1 MQLPGEDAAYSNII
15 KEDEFPATEMS
26 PDSHIH
32 VFHSGAF
39 QPPTTL
45 LKCFNPPHACS
56 AVEAKEVKEHTID
69 LLFHLK
75 VEWQIYVLKTS
86 EQILVLVHKWPP
98 RLH

>member
-1 MQLPGEDAAYSNII
+1 
-15 KEDEFPATEMS
+15 MS

-45 LKCFNPPHACS
+45 LKRFNPPHACS
-56 AVEAKEVKEHTID
+56 AVEAEEVKEHTID

-75 VEWQIYVLKTS
+75 VE
-86 EQILVLVHKWPP
+86 
-98 RLH
+98 

>member
-1 MQLPGEDAAYSNII
+1 MQLPGEDAAYSNIV
-15 KEDEFPATEMS
+15 KENEFPATEMS

-45 LKCFNPPHACS
+45 LKRFNPPHACS
-56 AVEAKEVKEHTID
+56 AVEAEEVKEHTID

-75 VEWQIYVLKTS
+75 VE
-86 EQILVLVHKWPP
+86 
-98 RLH
+98 